1 MAEDEFDAFVLR
13 TWSRLDRVAL
23 ALTGSR
29 HDADDLMQNAYTKA
43 YRHWPKLLEMEHP
56 EAYVRRILVN
66 ESTSAWR
73 RPWRRA
79 ERSTADLPERPTTAS
94 QDSYAVHDEL
104 WREIQ
109 RLPKRQRAVLVLR
122 YYEDLTERQTAD
134 VLGIAVGTV
143 KSQCKVALDK
153 LRDSLD
159 TGALPTK
166 AGNR

>member
-1 MAEDEFDAFVLR
+1 MAEDEFSEFVLR
-13 TWSRLDRVAL
+13 TWPHLDRVAL

-29 HDADDLMQNAYTKA
+29 HDADDLLQNAYTKA
-43 YRHWPKLLEMEHP
+43 YKAWPRLLQAAHP

-66 ESTSAWR
+66 ESASSWR

-79 ERSTADLPERPTTAS
+79 ERSTPELPERPAGAP
-94 QDSYAVHDEL
+94 QDAYAAHDEV

-134 VLGIAVGTV
+134 VLGVAIGTV
-143 KSQCKVALDK
+143 KSQTSVALRR
-153 LRDSLD
+153 LRTAIAD
-159 TGALPTK
+159 TSNTEVGT
-166 AGNR
+166 R